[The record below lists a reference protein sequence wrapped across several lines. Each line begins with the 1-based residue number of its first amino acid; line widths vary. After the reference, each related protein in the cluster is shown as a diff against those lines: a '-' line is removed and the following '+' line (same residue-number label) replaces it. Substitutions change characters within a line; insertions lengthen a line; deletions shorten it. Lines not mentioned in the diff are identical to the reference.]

1 MQNTD
6 HNLKVTHSLKIT
18 QKKMRL
24 QKYLANAGLCSRRKA
39 EEYILSGKVKVNNL
53 VATELGTKV
62 DPDKDQVFFNNKK
75 ILLKKESSKIYI
87 AINKPPGFVTS
98 CSQQK
103 TKIILDLIDINER
116 VYPVGRLDKDSKG
129 LVLLT
134 NDGDLHN
141 KLSHPSYNHEKEYI
155 VTTMHPISQIALNN
169 MAEGMIIDKKR
180 DRVQIK
186 TRKAKIKKLSNNK
199 FNIILKQ
206 GKNRQ
211 IRKMVGKT
219 GNKVNVLKRIRM
231 ANINLGNLKEGKWR
245 YLTQKE
251 IKQLTRGSACT
262 KVQTETKCSKIE
274 YQ

>member
-6 HNLKVTHSLKIT
+6 HNLNPRLI

-24 QKYLANAGLCSRRKA
+24 QKYLAHAGLCSRRKA
-39 EEYILSGKVKVNNL
+39 EEHILNGKIKVNNL
-53 VATELGTKV
+53 IVTELGTKV
-62 DPDKDQVFFNNKK
+62 DPDNDKIFFNDKK
-75 ILLKKESSKIYI
+75 ILLKKEFPKIYI
-87 AINKPPGFVTS
+87 ALNKPVGFVTS

-103 TKIILDLIDINER
+103 TKIILDLIDIQER
-116 VYPVGRLDKDSKG
+116 IYPVGRLDKDSQG

-155 VTTMHPISQIALNN
+155 VTTMHPISQTALKN
-169 MAEGMIIDKKR
+169 MSEGMIIDKKR
-180 DRVQIK
+180 AKVQIK
-186 TRKAKIKKLSNNK
+186 TRKAKIKQLSNNK

-219 GNKVNVLKRIRM
+219 GNRVEILKRIRM

-251 IKQLTRGSACT
+251 IKQLTG
-262 KVQTETKCSKIE
+262 
-274 YQ
+274 